1 MFETGVR
8 DENSELV
15 SFLVALG
22 ERWVDTG
29 VPGLL
34 RFNGRLAVGDSRDVL
49 CVPVGLGPDPTR
61 RVELPPFVFPL
72 PPIVNCC
79 RFGSAGEFRPDA
91 ARGDG
96 SERFEV
102 GLLGEAGFGLGIAL
116 GTLADLVV

>member
-1 MFETGVR
+1 MLE
-8 DENSELV
+8 
-15 SFLVALG
+15 SFLAALG
-22 ERWVDTG
+22 ERCVDTG

-34 RFNGRLAVGDSRDVL
+34 KFTGRLAVGDSRDVL
-49 CVPVGLGPDPTR
+49 CVPVGLGPDPTK
-61 RVELPPFVFPL
+61 RVELPPFPL
-72 PPIVNCC
+72 PLLPMENCC

-96 SERFEV
+96 SERLEV